1 MRVQARDNLCVMPLI
16 YGLVLLALAI
26 SLAVLWWSA
35 AFVAALEVL
44 LVVALFLAGLVMAL
58 VGYSST
64 KAKRIVHHDT
74 KEINGAEET
83 GDAD

>member
-1 MRVQARDNLCVMPLI
+1 MRAKARDNLCAMPLI

-35 AFVAALEVL
+35 AFLAALEVL
-44 LVVALFLAGLVMAL
+44 LVLLLFLAGLVMAL

-64 KAKRIVHHDT
+64 KAKRIVHDDI
-74 KEINGAEET
+74 KEIDDDT
-83 GDAD
+83 DAGEAA